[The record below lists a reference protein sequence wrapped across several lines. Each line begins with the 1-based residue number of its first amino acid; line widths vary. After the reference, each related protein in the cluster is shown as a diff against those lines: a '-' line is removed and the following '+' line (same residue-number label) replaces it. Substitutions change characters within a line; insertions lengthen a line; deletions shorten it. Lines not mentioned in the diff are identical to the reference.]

1 MVERTGKAVMGMTL
15 AGLLPF
21 FISCWASLA
30 PWQASALLGLEEPAS
45 IIGFWQIALLSL
57 LIYGAVILSFMG
69 GARWGAAIRDWRPD
83 KLLITILPAFVA
95 WLAVI
100 PDGLFG
106 AFGLDLA
113 ARFSVLL
120 ASFVLLLISELMAS
134 GEWAPWYRTL
144 RMRLTLVTSAFLIL
158 TILGLIR

>member
-1 MVERTGKAVMGMTL
+1 MRIVTTGLDRPSATQLRAIQLGYLGAV
-15 AGLLPF
+15 PF
-21 FISCWASLA
+21 GFGAVVTWTTPSFFDAVFADSFISWV
-30 PWQASALLGLEEPAS
+30 LL
-45 IIGFWQIALLSL
+45 
-57 LIYGAVILSFMG
+57 YGAIIVSFMG

-120 ASFVLLLISELMAS
+120 ATFVLLLISELMAS